1 MRDKRAPKRGTNAK
15 LLLDMLSERHPE
27 GLAVGEAA
35 VRIFGVDTLV
45 ARQKTYR
52 SARVLR
58 DMGYLVY
65 AIGGVY
71 YLCSGD
77 VEKLHLI
84 NERKKKMAIGNFD
97 SLTWT
102 LDEAE
107 SALQEAPDEMWE
119 SKYREL
125 KESLLREIL
134 ERIQKIS

>member
-35 VRIFGVDTLV
+35 VRIFGVDTP
-45 ARQKTYR
+45 ATRQKTYR

-71 YLCSGD
+71 YLCGGD
-77 VEKLHLI
+77 AEKLHLI
-84 NERKKKMAIGNFD
+84 NERKKKIAIGNFD

-102 LDEAE
+102 LNEAE
-107 SALQEAPDEMWE
+107 SALQGSPDGVWE
-119 SKYREL
+119 SKCREL
-125 KESLLREIL
+125 KESLLREML